1 MAIVESGWTENLE
14 NLAKSWALQAVI
26 QREMH
31 NNTAKYY
38 KILSGR
44 LTMPLIMLTTVTS
57 VGSFGAVD
65 SDQYKIWMY
74 ITGGLN
80 LFAMFI
86 ASMIKYLKPDERC
99 STHSRMSKLF
109 DAYYREITV
118 QLNLSPVERDKPDMF
133 IETSRAKL
141 EHLMNDS
148 PIVSD
153 KIIATTLSKNNIS
166 PPDDF
171 KIAIYGREQSMCDE
185 IINAV

>member
-1 MAIVESGWTENLE
+1 MAVVESEWTQNLE
-14 NLAKSWALQAVI
+14 DLAKSWALRAVI

-38 KILSGR
+38 KIVSAR

-80 LFAMFI
+80 LFAMFL

-99 STHSRMSKLF
+99 STHSRMSKMF

-118 QLNLSPVERDKPDMF
+118 QLNLSPAERDKPDMF
-133 IETSRAKL
+133 IEASRAKL

-153 KIIATTLSKNNIS
+153 KIIALTLSKNNIS
-166 PPDDF
+166 PPNDF
-171 KIAIYGREQSMCDE
+171 KITIYGREPSVCDE
-185 IINAV
+185 INAV